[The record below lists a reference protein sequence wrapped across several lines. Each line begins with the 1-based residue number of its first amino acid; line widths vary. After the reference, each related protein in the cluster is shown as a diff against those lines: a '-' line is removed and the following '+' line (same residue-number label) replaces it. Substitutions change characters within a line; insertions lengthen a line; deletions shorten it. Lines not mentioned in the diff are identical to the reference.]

1 MQYWLKRLGRQYAR
15 WNVALVMSLLVFGAG
30 SSFAQDLQEV
40 VKVENQRNQNA
51 TASQRRI
58 DGLSEAANAA
68 VQEYRQVNRQIADLR
83 SYNTQLQTLIDDQER
98 EVASLQEQIENI
110 TYVERQIM
118 PLMLR
123 MTESISQF
131 VNADIPFLVE
141 ERHDRVSGL
150 TALMDRSDVTTS
162 EKYRR
167 LMEAYGI
174 ENEYGWTMESYRGA
188 LEFED
193 ASRDVDFLRLGR
205 VALYYQTLDGS
216 TTGMWDV
223 EQAAWIQLPGK
234 YRGTVKQGLK
244 IAKKQVAPDLLYLPV
259 PAPLPATGPTT
270 GPATG
275 AVDAEVAR

>member
-1 MQYWLKRLGRQYAR
+1 MQYWLKKFGRQYAR
-15 WNVALVMSLLVFGAG
+15 WNATLVMSLLVFGAG
-30 SSFAQDLQEV
+30 SGFAQDLQEV
-40 VKVENQRNQNA
+40 VKIENQRNQNA
-51 TASQRRI
+51 TVSQRRI

-83 SYNTQLQTLIDDQER
+83 TYNTQLQTLIDDQER
-98 EVASLQEQIENI
+98 EVASLQGQIENI

-123 MTESISQF
+123 MTEPISQF

-174 ENEYGWTMESYRGA
+174 ENEYGWTMESYRGGW
-188 LEFED
+188 EVED
-193 ASRDVDFLRLGR
+193 ASR
-205 VALYYQTLDGS
+205 
-216 TTGMWDV
+216 
-223 EQAAWIQLPGK
+223 
-234 YRGTVKQGLK
+234 
-244 IAKKQVAPDLLYLPV
+244 
-259 PAPLPATGPTT
+259 
-270 GPATG
+270 
-275 AVDAEVAR
+275 

>member
-1 MQYWLKRLGRQYAR
+1 MRYWLKRFRRQGAR
-15 WNVALVMSLLVFGAG
+15 CSTALVMSLVIFGAG
-30 SSFAQDLQEV
+30 AGFAQNLQEI
-40 VKVENQRNQNA
+40 VKVETQRNQKAA
-51 TASQRRI
+51 TSQRRI
-58 DGLSEAANAA
+58 DGLSDAANTA
-68 VQEYRQVNRQIADLR
+68 VQEYRQVNRQITDLR
-83 SYNTQLQTLIDDQER
+83 SYNTQLQTLIDDQQR

-110 TYVERQIM
+110 TFVERQIL

-123 MTESISQF
+123 MTESIKKF
-131 VNADIPFLVE
+131 VDFDIPFLME
-141 ERHDRVSGL
+141 ERHNRVNGL
-150 TALMDRSDVTTS
+150 VELMDRSDVTTS

-205 VALYYQTLDGS
+205 VALYYQTLNGS
-216 TTGMWDV
+216 TTGMWDA

-234 YRGTVKQGLK
+234 YRDTVRQGLR

-259 PAPLPATGPTT
+259 PAPTSATSQ
-270 GPATG
+270 AN
-275 AVDAEVAR
+275 AEVAR

>member
-1 MQYWLKRLGRQYAR
+1 MQYWLKRFGRQHAR
-15 WNVALVMSLLVFGAG
+15 CSAALMMSLLVFGPG
-30 SSFAQDLQEV
+30 SGFAQDLQEV
-40 VKVENQRNQNA
+40 VQVENQRNQNA
-51 TASQRRI
+51 AASQRRI
-58 DGLSEAANAA
+58 DGLSDAANTA

-83 SYNTQLQTLIDDQER
+83 SYNAQMQTLINDQER
-98 EVASLQEQIENI
+98 EVASLKEQIESI
-110 TYVERQIM
+110 TFVERQIM

-123 MTESISQF
+123 MTKSIDQF
-131 VNADIPFLVE
+131 VNADIPFLSE

-167 LMEAYGI
+167 LMEAYSI

-188 LEFED
+188 LAFED

-216 TTGMWDV
+216 TTGMWDM

-234 YRGTVKQGLK
+234 YRDTVKQGLR

-259 PAPLPATGPTT
+259 PAPVSAN
-270 GPATG
+270 A
-275 AVDAEVAR
+275 ASDAEVAR